1 MKLGVLETFWYQVRQ
16 IHLAKWPLKPREGVV
31 MMTMVVAVVVVA
43 VAAAVGVVVMKT
55 FSS

>member
-1 MKLGVLETFWYQVRQ
+1 MKLGVLETFWYHVRQ
-16 IHLAKWPLKPREGVV
+16 IHLAKWLLKPREGVV

>member
-31 MMTMVVAVVVVA
+31 MMTMVVVVVVVA
-43 VAAAVGVVVMKT
+43 VAAAIGVVVMKT